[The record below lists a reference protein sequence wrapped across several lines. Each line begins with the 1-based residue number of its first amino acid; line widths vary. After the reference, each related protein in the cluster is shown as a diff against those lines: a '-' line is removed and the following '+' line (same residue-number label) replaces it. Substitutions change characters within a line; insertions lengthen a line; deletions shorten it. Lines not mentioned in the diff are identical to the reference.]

1 MTFNI
6 LNIQKFFLPIQRH
19 EWQKFLPMALMMFFI
34 IFTLAILRTTKET
47 LVINSVGSGVEIIS
61 FIKTYCVIPASLGY
75 MIFYVVLSNFLSQ
88 RTLFYI
94 TLTPFFLFFLSYG
107 FFIHPNLE
115 SWHLSSEKTLFFQE
129 SYPALKWFI
138 ILLGNWGYT
147 LFFVVSELWSAAVLS
162 LMFWQF
168 ANDITSSEEA
178 KRFYGLFGLI
188 GNFGLIAGGVVIVFC
203 SHHILGLDKITSW
216 GQNIKMLTFIASLSV
231 ASIILLYYW
240 MTSIKGFKRNTPL
253 QNPTS
258 AKIKAPKLSWREQIM
273 YVAKSKHLQY
283 LIIIV
288 VAYFLSMNFCE
299 AIFKDRVLDAFP
311 ENHDYNSFMGRLQI
325 MVGVVSIIL
334 TFFGSAFLRFFSWR
348 IGALITPL
356 VLLISSSIF
365 LGVIIFTHKIS
376 TFMGL
381 DLSVM
386 IVWLGLGQSIM
397 MRATK
402 YSLFDPTREMVYI
415 PLDKELRTKGK
426 ACVDL
431 LGGRLGKGGGAWI
444 QSLIFIFTGLGFE
457 ALTPAFLIAIWGILI
472 IWFIAIQRLSRI
484 HQA

>member
-1 MTFNI
+1 
-6 LNIQKFFLPIQRH
+6 
-19 EWQKFLPMALMMFFI
+19 MALMMFFI

-47 LVINSVGSGVEIIS
+47 LVINSTGSGIEIIS

-75 MIFYVVLSNFLSQ
+75 MVFYVILSNFLSQ

-94 TLTPFFLFFLSYG
+94 TLSPFLLFFLSYG
-107 FFIHPNLE
+107 LFIHPNLE
-115 SWHLSSEKTLFFQE
+115 SWHLSTHKTLLFQE
-129 SYPALKWFI
+129 TYPSLKWFI

-147 LFFVVSELWSAAVLS
+147 LFFVVSELWSAVVLS

-168 ANDITSSEEA
+168 SNDITSSEEA
-178 KRFYGLFGLI
+178 KRFYGLFGFI
-188 GNFGLIAGGVVIVFC
+188 GNFGLIAGGFAIVFC
-203 SHHILGLDKITSW
+203 SQKILELDKTASW
-216 GQNIKMLTFIASLSV
+216 GQTVKMLNLIASFSV
-231 ASIILLYYW
+231 ASILFLYYW
-240 MTSIKGFKRNTPL
+240 MTSVKHFKRNSSLPEASSKKI
-253 QNPTS
+253 TS
-258 AKIKAPKLSWREQIM
+258 PKVTWREQIM

-288 VAYFLSMNFCE
+288 IAYFISMNFCE
-299 AIFKDRVLDAFP
+299 AIFKDRVLNAFP
-311 ENHDYNSFMGRLQI
+311 ENHEYNSFMGRLQI
-325 MVGVVSIIL
+325 MVGVVSILL

-348 IGALITPL
+348 TGALITPFA
-356 VLLISSSIF
+356 LLISSSLF
-365 LGVIIFTHKIS
+365 LGVIIYGNHLLSFIS
-376 TFMGL
+376 F
-381 DLSVM
+381 DLPVFV
-386 IVWLGLGQSIM
+386 VWIGLGQSIM

-402 YSLFDPTREMVYI
+402 YSFFDPTREMVYI

-457 ALTPAFLIAIWGILI
+457 ALTPAFLITIWGILI
-472 IWFIAIQRLSRI
+472 IWFISIQRLSQI